1 MKITS
6 FQRAIRFEC
15 LLKKSFE
22 KHRLIK
28 AVHGMNFT
36 QLVNEVTRPVS
47 GTCLDHIYSNH
58 PQRILHIST
67 LNCGLSDHIP
77 IFAVRK
83 YNNERASCSMQKN
96 QNIRYR
102 DMKQFDENRFK
113 EALSQAPWD
122 TVFVF
127 DEIDDMLDS
136 WESLFNSVLDEN
148 CPWMT
153 SSVLKQLHLRDNC
166 QKPARCFNN
175 ADDWSN
181 YWSGKKKSSCD
192 D

>member
-1 MKITS
+1 
-6 FQRAIRFEC
+6 
-15 LLKKSFE
+15 
-22 KHRLIK
+22 
-28 AVHGMNFT
+28 MN
-36 QLVNEVTRPVS
+36 VS
-47 GTCLDHIYSNH
+47 T
-58 PQRILHIST
+58 P
-67 LNCGLSDHIP
+67 NCGLSDHVP

-113 EALSQAPWD
+113 DALSQAPWD

-148 CPWMT
+148 CPWREKRVKRARA
-153 SSVLKQLHLRDNC
+153 SVQ
-166 QKPARCFNN
+166 
-175 ADDWSN
+175 AD
-181 YWSGKKKSSCD
+181 C
-192 D
+192 